1 MIWHTYDCERFYV
14 MASPDNRTTPWTYVL
29 DEPLRI
35 LVVDDDP
42 ILREFAS
49 VYLATPSATIE
60 TACDGVAARTR
71 LGQVGYDLLLLDI
84 EMPQLDGLS
93 LLEEIRSD
101 ESLKH
106 LPVIMLTGHDD
117 IASIDRA
124 YQLGANSFAT
134 KPVNWR
140 QLSYQ
145 IRYVIRTTR
154 AEGLQAGPHDPL
166 QEPDLGPTP
175 TATERDVRDF
185 LQSVIHRADALK
197 QQLPAHDC
205 VQLLEQLSNIRLFAK
220 RAISEYSR
228 EARSSGADCARHAE
242 VIDQL
247 AVGKADQPLADRKS
261 VNVMELQS

>member
-1 MIWHTYDCERFYV
+1 MS
-14 MASPDNRTTPWTYVL
+14 SPDNRTMSWTYVL

-49 VYLATPSATIE
+49 VYLATPSATID
-60 TACDGVAARTR
+60 TACDGAAARTQ
-71 LGQVGYDLLLLDI
+71 LGQADYDLLLLDI
-84 EMPQLDGLS
+84 EMPDLNGLS

-101 ESLKH
+101 ERLKR

-145 IRYVIRTTR
+145 IRNVIRMTPAR
-154 AEGLQAGPHDPL
+154 DRQVCAHDPL
-166 QEPDLGPTP
+166 QEPESSSTSVI
-175 TATERDVRDF
+175 TERDVREF
-185 LQSVIHRADALK
+185 FQSVIHRADTIE
-197 QQLPAHDC
+197 QQLSIEDRD
-205 VQLLEQLSNIRLFAK
+205 QFSEQLATIRYVAELTLAK
-220 RAISEYSR
+220 YSKGKR
-228 EARSSGADCARHAE
+228 RSTSDYALDALAAHQPEAGK
-242 VIDQL
+242 IDRT
-247 AVGKADQPLADRKS
+247 ATDRKS
-261 VNVMELQS
+261 VNAIELQS